1 MTIAMETPLRL
12 TLLAIAFAASSLAQ
26 DPAKDFRILK
36 ISRDLI
42 TTPQF
47 SYSGAEQQRDTHD
60 RWLRVEVQFS
70 ATPDFTDELIFKYY
84 IAIAGKVLTGEVTH
98 VHILAGRE
106 LYSVMYVS
114 PHALAHFL
122 QNRPPNT
129 NSVENVAVQI
139 LQKGEVKD
147 ELSLVR
153 SRVDWYNSL
162 PMFPGF
168 VLNKNETPFAPLF
181 WDHYEQIRTTNH

>member
-1 MTIAMETPLRL
+1 METPLHL
-12 TLLAIAFAASSLAQ
+12 TLLAIAFATCGLAQ
-26 DPAKDFRILK
+26 SPPKEFRILK

-47 SYSGAEQQRDTHD
+47 SYSGAEQHRDMHN

-70 ATPDFTDELIFKYY
+70 ATPDFTDELTFKYY
-84 IAIAGKVLTGEVTH
+84 IAIGGKVLTGEVTH

-106 LYSVMYVS
+106 LYSVMYVP
-114 PHALAHFL
+114 PHALGHFL

-129 NSVENVAVQI
+129 NSIENIAVQI

-153 SRVDWYNSL
+153 SRVDWYDSL
-162 PMFPGF
+162 PMLSGF
-168 VLNKNETPFAPLF
+168 VLDKNETPFAPLF
-181 WDHYEQIRTTNH
+181 WDRYEQLKAVDH